1 MNRTRVSTTVDGELM
16 EHARRLRDWPNVAT
30 MMDAALT
37 TLVAAHREG
46 EIDAA
51 YEAYDRYPIDEPDA
65 WGSLAS
71 FHIANLRHRAETG
84 RGRSPVSDD
93 PESS

>member
-1 MNRTRVSTTVDGELM
+1 MA
-16 EHARRLRDWPNVAT
+16 HARSLRDWPNVAT

-37 TLVAAHREG
+37 ALVAVHREG

-51 YEAYDRYPIDEPDA
+51 YEAYDRYPIDEPDD

-71 FHIANLRHRAETG
+71 FHTTNLRHRAEAGTG
-84 RGRSPVSDD
+84 CSHASEGLEPR
-93 PESS
+93 